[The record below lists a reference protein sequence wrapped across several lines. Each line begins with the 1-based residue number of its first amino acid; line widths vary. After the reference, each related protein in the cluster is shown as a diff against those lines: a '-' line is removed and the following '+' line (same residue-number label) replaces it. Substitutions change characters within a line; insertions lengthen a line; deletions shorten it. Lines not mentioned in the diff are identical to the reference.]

1 MNTLIDDNIKKLL
14 YEKGWRYDLSTQGHR
29 VKHSLGEARFNDGN
43 FCYVDI
49 SIAEVVM
56 WLYEKYGIWIGV
68 IQIWENESSF
78 IAYATQNET
87 VYDETVDGEQYSYY
101 TTENIRIGK
110 YDTPN
115 EAYLEAIV
123 YTLNSLI

>member
-49 SIAEVVM
+49 SIAEIVM
-56 WLYEKYGIWIGV
+56 WLYEKHGIWINV
-68 IQIWENESSF
+68 SLNQFSKPKDLQWMYSIVF
-78 IAYATQNET
+78 IKDCT
-87 VYDETVDGEQYSYY
+87 YSHSPKSY
-101 TTENIRIGK
+101 NSPI
-110 YDTPN
+110 
-115 EAYLEAIV
+115 EACEAAIIYV
-123 YTLNSLI
+123 LNN

>member
-56 WLYEKYGIWIGV
+56 WLYEKYDVWIFTKKV
-68 IQIWENESSF
+68 DSF
-78 IAYATQNET
+78 FQ
-87 VYDETVDGEQYSYY
+87 SYVQ
-101 TTENIRIGK
+101 TKRGK
-110 YDTPN
+110 DNWFSKLHNLPTKS
-115 EAYLEAIV
+115 YLEAIV
-123 YTLNSLI
+123 HTLNSLI